1 MSAFCTQFLC
11 IEIKW
16 KQVHS
21 STLAA
26 MPPDDLRDSGSLPAQ
41 HPAGA
46 SVMEWADT
54 LAQHTDVPGQLTCTY
69 LTEAHRA
76 TADQLARWM
85 REAGFDTVRVDA
97 VGNVIGRY
105 RADAR
110 VAEPRL
116 VATGSHYD
124 TVRNGGR
131 YDGRLGI
138 LLPVAV
144 VAALHAAG
152 ERLPYDLEVIGFAEE
167 EGVRYG
173 STFLGSSA
181 YLGQFDM
188 ALLDQADAKGI
199 PMRDALRTAGL
210 DPDAIAQAAA
220 DRTRLAHFFEVHI
233 EQGPVLLQR
242 ELPLG
247 IVSAIAGC
255 VRRRLVL
262 TGQAGHAGTTPMGM
276 RRDAACAAA
285 EIVLMV
291 ENRCRS
297 EDGLV
302 GTVGVLDVPGGS
314 INVIPGACVLTLD
327 VRAGDD
333 AVRDQALADIE
344 REIAAI
350 CARRAIEW
358 HSEELMRAAAT
369 PCTPAHRAHWRAVL
383 ESLHAPVFEL
393 PSGAGHDAMLM
404 GRAVPT
410 SMLFVRC
417 GNGGISHNPLETMT
431 AEDAALAARAVTGFL
446 HRLAQD

>member
-1 MSAFCTQFLC
+1 MQWA
-11 IEIKW
+11 EA
-16 KQVHS
+16 
-21 STLAA
+21 LA
-26 MPPDDLRDSGSLPAQ
+26 R
-41 HPAGA
+41 
-46 SVMEWADT
+46 
-54 LAQHTDVPGQLTCTY
+54 HTDVPGQLTCTY
-69 LTEAHRA
+69 LTDAHRA
-76 TADQLARWM
+76 TAAQLARWM
-85 REAGFDTVRVDA
+85 REAGFDEVRIDA

-105 RADAR
+105 RADAH
-110 VAEPRL
+110 VTSPRL

-138 LLPVAV
+138 LLPIAV
-144 VAALHAAG
+144 VAALQTAG

-181 YLGQFDM
+181 YLGQFDL
-188 ALLDQADAKGI
+188 ALLDQADADGI
-199 PMRDALRTAGL
+199 RMRDALRAAGL

-220 DRTRLAHFFEVHI
+220 DRSRLAHFFEVHI

-242 ELPLG
+242 QLPLG
-247 IVSAIAGC
+247 VVSAIAGC

-262 TGQAGHAGTTPMGM
+262 TGQAGHAGTTPMSL

-291 ENRCRS
+291 ERRCQRD
-297 EDGLV
+297 EGLV

-333 AVRDQALADIE
+333 AVRDTALADIE
-344 REIAAI
+344 REIEAI
-350 CARRAIEW
+350 CGRRAIEW
-358 HSEELMRAAAT
+358 KSEELMRAAAT
-369 PCTPAHRAHWRAVL
+369 PCTPAHRGHWRAVL
-383 ESLHAPVFEL
+383 EALGAPVFEL

-431 AEDAALAARAVTGFL
+431 AEDAALAARAVTEFL
-446 HRLAQD
+446 RRLAQD